1 MSKCYKCGEQWT
13 NENRVETPLLC
24 PKCELVPTMKTITY
38 EPSVGTR
45 IEHACDEAVKLAK
58 RGGATV
64 RFKFNDVELTAT
76 PDHQPAALV
85 DDWRRESDRLSEEY
99 RTSPEGRAE
108 AARRESQITTLK
120 TQAAELLG
128 KLDSVLA
135 ANSQDEIM
143 DWLKSFAPI
152 SDDVSVKFDTA
163 ALAAKFEAAG
173 FKENEGVGQEPD
185 WFNTR
190 DRMAGYIVGQ
200 VINCLKRGMPP
211 HPVTVSF
218 VEKYQAM
225 PPVA

>member
-1 MSKCYKCGEQWT
+1 
-13 NENRVETPLLC
+13 
-24 PKCELVPTMKTITY
+24 MKTMTY
-38 EPSVGTR
+38 EPSAGTR
-45 IEHACDEAVKLAK
+45 IEHACDEAVKMAK
-58 RGGATV
+58 RSGATV

-76 PDHQPAALV
+76 PDFQPDALV
-85 DDWRRESDRLSEEY
+85 AEWQRESNRLSEEY
-99 RTSPEGRAE
+99 RNSSAGRAE
-108 AARRESQITTLK
+108 ANRRAAQIGNLNSQATT
-120 TQAAELLG
+120 LLG
-128 KLDSVLA
+128 KLDSLLT

-173 FKENEGVGQEPD
+173 FKENEGVGQEPG

-190 DRMAGYIVGQ
+190 PRMAGYIVGQ
-200 VINCLKRGMPP
+200 VINSLKRGMPP

-218 VEKYQAM
+218 IEKYQAM

>member
-1 MSKCYKCGEQWT
+1 
-13 NENRVETPLLC
+13 
-24 PKCELVPTMKTITY
+24 MKTMTY
-38 EPSVGTR
+38 EPSAGTR
-45 IEHACDEAVKLAK
+45 IEHACNEAVKMAK
-58 RGGATV
+58 RSGATV

-76 PDHQPAALV
+76 PELAPDAVVAEWQ
-85 DDWRRESDRLSEEY
+85 RESNRLAEAY
-99 RTSPEGRAE
+99 RNSPAGRAE
-108 AARRESQITTLK
+108 ASRRHAQIGTLK
-120 TQAAELLG
+120 IQAANLLD
-128 KLDSVLA
+128 KLDSLLA
-135 ANSQDEIM
+135 SNSKDEIVG
-143 DWLKSFAPI
+143 WLKSFAPI

-173 FKENEGVGQEPD
+173 FKENEGVGQAPE

-200 VINCLKRGMPP
+200 AINCLKRGMPP

>member
-1 MSKCYKCGEQWT
+1 
-13 NENRVETPLLC
+13 
-24 PKCELVPTMKTITY
+24 MKTMTY
-38 EPSVGTR
+38 EPSAGTR
-45 IEHACDEAVKLAK
+45 IEHACTEAVNMAK
-58 RGGATV
+58 RSGATV

-76 PDHQPAALV
+76 PDLQPDAVVAE
-85 DDWRRESDRLSEEY
+85 WQRESNRLSEDY
-99 RTSPEGRAE
+99 RNSPACRAE
-108 AARRESQITTLK
+108 ASRRHAQIGTLK
-120 TQAAELLG
+120 TQAANLLD
-128 KLDSVLA
+128 KLDSLLS

-152 SDDVSVKFDTA
+152 SDDVSVKFDTS
-163 ALAAKFEAAG
+163 ALAAKFEAVG
-173 FKENEGVGQEPD
+173 FKENEGVGQEPE